1 MQDASK
7 KLTESLHEVY
17 EPDWYG
23 REDVKMIGEVRCM
36 ERGKKVF
43 WLQMDLSEMLRRS
56 VHTKLTHGNHWSC
69 AMLFLLTRY
78 YVCSVYC
85 TNQLIQAPSE
95 ISISVSRFG
104 PHD

>member
-36 ERGKKVF
+36 ERGKMF
-43 WLQMDLSEMLRRS
+43 
-56 VHTKLTHGNHWSC
+56 
-69 AMLFLLTRY
+69 
-78 YVCSVYC
+78 
-85 TNQLIQAPSE
+85 
-95 ISISVSRFG
+95 FG
-104 PHD
+104 CKWINLGC